1 MLFAQPGLQTVVATF
16 PWFAAGSTAPG
27 VSLPSGR
34 PISDAAVSVPPATVV
49 SPGRTVALSL
59 CALPTGGTADGTGA
73 PPDVRRWSENA
84 ITNAA
89 TPKTIASPASR
100 LVVIGPSRCY
110 RTVNDVLMPPDRC
123 PRSQLM

>member
-49 SPGRTVALSL
+49 SRGRTVAL

-89 TPKTIASPASR
+89 TPKTIASPTSR
-100 LVVIGPSRCY
+100 LVVSGPSR
-110 RTVNDVLMPPDRC
+110 R
-123 PRSQLM
+123 